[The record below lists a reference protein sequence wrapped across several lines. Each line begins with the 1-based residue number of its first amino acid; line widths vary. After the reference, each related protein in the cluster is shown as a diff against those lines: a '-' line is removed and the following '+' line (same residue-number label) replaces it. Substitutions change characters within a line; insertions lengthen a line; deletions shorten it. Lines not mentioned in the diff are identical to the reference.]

1 MTDHIGTKTHAPSSS
16 RPSVL
21 RLAGALALSAV
32 VTGCSVFGAP
42 AAEEPPFSVT
52 RQDGAIEI
60 RDYAELVVVSTTVE
74 ADSRDSA
81 VGQGFSRLFDYITGA
96 NAGSRDIAMTAPV
109 IVADGE
115 VALSVEGAEI
125 AMTAPVLVEESAGKA
140 WTTVFVLPEAMTLD
154 TAPLPSDPTVSLG
167 TIPGRRVA
175 TIRFSGF
182 FSDSNIAEAEAELR
196 AWLEAEQIA
205 HRGDFTSA
213 GYNPP
218 WTLPWLRRNEV
229 IVTLE

>member
-1 MTDHIGTKTHAPSSS
+1 
-16 RPSVL
+16 L

-60 RDYAELVVVSTTVE
+60 RDYSELVVARTTVA

-81 VGQGFSRLFDYITGA
+81 VGEGFRRLFDYITGG
-96 NAGSRDIAMTAPV
+96 NAGDRDIAMTAPV

-115 VALSVEGAEI
+115 AAAEGAEI